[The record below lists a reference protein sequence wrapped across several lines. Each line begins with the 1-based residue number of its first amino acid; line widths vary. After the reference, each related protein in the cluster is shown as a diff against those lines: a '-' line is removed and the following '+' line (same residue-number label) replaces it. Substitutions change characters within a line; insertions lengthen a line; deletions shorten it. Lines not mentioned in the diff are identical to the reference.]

1 VGKGVADLLREAK
14 FFSRAGI
21 DLQPTDFLRHRKQLQ
36 IGPFLITTL
45 LNDHNGFDTYSML
58 MEADGKR
65 LFYSADFQG
74 HGRKSA
80 IFQEMLRKPPAEVDV
95 MLMEGTNV
103 QGEDEASPGPTEDEV
118 ELNIAAEVAATKGMT
133 LVTYSSQNIDRLVTL
148 YRVAKR
154 TGMTLVLDLYTATMA
169 EATGRDTV
177 PKPGWDS
184 LLVYVPNMQRIRIAQ
199 TRAFEIL
206 DPIRNVRI
214 FPEGLAER
222 RSELIVTFRM
232 SMAREFENANCLQ
245 GASAIFSMWPGY
257 LERPSEKRYLDFLK
271 KHGIPLHV
279 HHASG
284 HAYLD
289 DLKRLAQAVSPTRL
303 VPIHSFAAD
312 KFAAHFENV
321 ELHEDGIWWQV

>member
-1 VGKGVADLLREAK
+1 MSGWKQPDQRADRVSA
-14 FFSRAGI
+14 SPNR
-21 DLQPTDFLRHRKQLQ
+21 LQARLARCLVNEGRSSFRPPQ
-36 IGPFLITTL
+36 
-45 LNDHNGFDTYSML
+45 
-58 MEADGKR
+58 EADGKR

-199 TRAFEIL
+199 TRAFERL